1 MEEINLRDLFLYF
14 ISKIFIVIITF
25 VIAVSTS
32 IVYSKFVKVPKYN
45 SYTTIVLTRS
55 GDSTNEQNASITQ
68 NDITLNQKLVAT
80 YREIIKS
87 RRVLG
92 QVKENLGLDIS
103 AGELSSN
110 ISVTNPDSTELIK
123 ITVSGKNKEEVK
135 DITNEIAR
143 VFSKEIEEIYD
154 IKNVSIID
162 TAIEANS
169 PYNMNIVKE
178 TLIASVIG
186 IVLGL
191 GIVFIMFYFDT
202 TIKNA
207 EEISEKVGLPLLGVV
222 PKVDTGKKKKNKKK
236 KSRGNK

>member
-1 MEEINLRDLFLYF
+1 MEEINLKDLFLYF
-14 ISKIFIVIITF
+14 ISKIFIVITTLVF
-25 VIAVSTS
+25 AVSIS
-32 IVYSKFVKVPKYN
+32 IVYSKFIKVPKYS

-55 GDSTNEQNASITQ
+55 GDNGNEQNSSITQ

-92 QVKENLGLDIS
+92 QVKDNLGLDS
-103 AGELSSN
+103 SVGEISSN
-110 ISVTNPDSTELIK
+110 ISVTNPDGTELIK
-123 ITVSGKNKEEVK
+123 IKVTGKNKEEVK

-162 TAIEANS
+162 TAIEAGS
-169 PYNMNIVKE
+169 PYNMNLVKE
-178 TLIASVIG
+178 TVIASLLG
-186 IVLGL
+186 LALGL

-202 TIKNA
+202 TIKNPD
-207 EEISEKVGLPLLGVV
+207 EVQEKVGLPLLGVV

-236 KSRGNK
+236 KNRGNK